1 MGRFRL
7 GLAGSAGLGLAGS
20 VGLGLAGGLGQA
32 ARIVWGRESIGGC
45 SPVRAH
51 NAVGV
56 PADGYVARLAAGR
69 GQAKL

>member
-20 VGLGLAGGLGQA
+20 AGLGLA

>member
-7 GLAGSAGLGLAGS
+7 GLAGSAGLGL
-20 VGLGLAGGLGQA
+20 A